1 MRNDIK
7 AKKKTFCNSIYF
19 FSTVLERIKEAQSL
33 ICYRNNIILSVS
45 SPLSSAQDKK
55 PCLEEGTKL
64 YLMGSSD
71 VL

>member
-1 MRNDIK
+1 MTSKQKRKHFVIQ
-7 AKKKTFCNSIYF
+7 FIY

-45 SPLSSAQDKK
+45 SPLSSTQDKK
-55 PCLEEGTKL
+55 PCLEAGTKL